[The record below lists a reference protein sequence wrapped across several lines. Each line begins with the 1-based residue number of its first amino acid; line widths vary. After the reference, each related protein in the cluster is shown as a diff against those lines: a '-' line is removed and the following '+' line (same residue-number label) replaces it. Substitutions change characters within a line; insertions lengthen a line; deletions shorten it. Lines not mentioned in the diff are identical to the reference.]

1 VDSPNALHSLD
12 PSLHDFAPS
21 TFGTIEDLKQLQPNS
36 DGWSAAMVCCSEFGF
51 QPDQNS
57 IFDIGELYT
66 VQNFGNVI
74 LPWGEDKV
82 VTEISHVLQEKQLKD
97 LIVFGH
103 VGCKTVEHF
112 LWEDRDI
119 EWLQHGD
126 KLRDFM
132 SLHYGDVSAENQLS
146 IAAQENIL
154 LQLKKEMLSLHE
166 HGVEARLHGWLSIGL
181 GNRIMR
187 YDVQSGQ
194 FV

>member
-1 VDSPNALHSLD
+1 
-12 PSLHDFAPS
+12 
-21 TFGTIEDLKQLQPNS
+21 
-36 DGWSAAMVCCSEFGF
+36 
-51 QPDQNS
+51 
-57 IFDIGELYT
+57 
-66 VQNFGNVI
+66 
-74 LPWGEDKV
+74 
-82 VTEISHVLQEKQLKD
+82 
-97 LIVFGH
+97 
-103 VGCKTVEHF
+103 
-112 LWEDRDI
+112 
-119 EWLQHGD
+119 
-126 KLRDFM
+126 M